1 MSLRRRTKVEVHE
14 NHDRWLVSYA
24 DFITLLFAFFV
35 VMYGLSTINQNKYRD
50 LTSSLGNAFGRQ
62 NTAAPMSNNSASN
75 HSQQPKLSV
84 VPNLPFNKVINE
96 RLKREREGM
105 TAIGVNLANN
115 LAPLINTGK
124 LRVIQNNQGIRIDI
138 SDSMLFES
146 GSATLSPAAEPLLK
160 WLAQSLAA
168 DHHMLQI
175 EGHTDN
181 VPIHNANFISN
192 WELSAVR
199 ASSMVRMFAEN
210 GIEETRLSAV
220 GFGASRPIADNGS
233 AEGRSKNRR
242 LSMMILYANSNPLD
256 GAEVLPNTLQRQ
268 IQNTNSASAKP

>member
-1 MSLRRRTKVEVHE
+1 MSLRRRTKLEVPE

-35 VMYGLSTINQNKYRD
+35 VMYGLSSINQNKYRD

-62 NTAAPMSNNSASN
+62 TVISTAANPNPAGSNSSSN
-75 HSQQPKLSV
+75 HHQQQFSV
-84 VPNLPFNKVINE
+84 LPGLPLTKVVNE
-96 RLKREREGM
+96 RLKREHESM
-105 TAIGVNLANN
+105 TAIGVNMANN

-138 SDSMLFES
+138 SDNILFES
-146 GSATLSPAAEPLLK
+146 GSATLSPSAEPLLK
-160 WLAQSLAA
+160 WIAQALAT

-181 VPIHNANFISN
+181 VPIHNAGFYSN

-199 ASSMVRMFAEN
+199 ASSMVRMLATN
-210 GIEETRLSAV
+210 GIEESRLSAV
-220 GFGASRPIADNGS
+220 GFGASRPIADNS
-233 AEGRSKNRR
+233 TADGRGKNRR
-242 LSMMILYANSNPLD
+242 LSMMILYANTNPLD
-256 GAEVLPNTLQRQ
+256 GSEVMP
-268 IQNTNSASAKP
+268 SALKVQANKL

>member
-1 MSLRRRTKVEVHE
+1 MSLRRRTKQEPPE

-35 VMYGLSTINQNKYRD
+35 VMYGLSTVNQNKYRD

-62 NTAAPMSNNSASN
+62 TISSPQPNTSSGSN
-75 HSQQPKLSV
+75 QQKQKLSV
-84 VPNLPFNKVINE
+84 LPALPLTKVLNE
-96 RLKREREGM
+96 RLKREHEGM
-105 TAIGVNLANN
+105 TAIAVNMANN

-138 SDSMLFES
+138 SDNILFQS
-146 GSATLSPAAEPLLK
+146 GSATLSPSAEPLLK
-160 WLAQSLAA
+160 WIAQALAA

-181 VPIHNANFISN
+181 IPIHNASFYSN

-199 ASSMVRMFAEN
+199 ASSMVRMLAEN
-210 GIEETRLSAV
+210 GIAESRLSAV
-220 GFGASRPIADNGS
+220 GFGASRPIEDNS
-233 AEGRSKNRR
+233 TAEGRAKNRR

-256 GAEVLPNTLQRQ
+256 GSEVVPSSLKTQVQANKL
-268 IQNTNSASAKP
+268 

>member
-1 MSLRRRTKVEVHE
+1 MSLRRRTKLEPPE

-35 VMYGLSTINQNKYRD
+35 VMYGLSTVNQNKYRD

-62 NTAAPMSNNSASN
+62 TVTNNVANTGSAGRGARNN
-75 HSQQPKLSV
+75 QQLSV
-84 VPNLPFNKVINE
+84 LPALPLAKVLNE
-96 RLKREREGM
+96 RLKREHEGM
-105 TAIGVNLANN
+105 TAIAVNMANN

-138 SDSMLFES
+138 SDNILFES
-146 GSATLSPAAEPLLK
+146 GSATLSASAEPLLK
-160 WLAQSLAA
+160 WIAQALAA

-181 VPIHNANFISN
+181 VPIHNASFYSN

-199 ASSMVRMFAEN
+199 ASSMVRMLASN
-210 GIEETRLSAV
+210 GVEESRLSAV
-220 GFGASRPIADNGS
+220 GFGASRPIADNAT
-233 AEGRSKNRR
+233 AEGRTKNRR
-242 LSMMILYANSNPLD
+242 LSMMILYAKINPLD
-256 GAEVLPNTLQRQ
+256 GSEVLP
-268 IQNTNSASAKP
+268 SAPNVQPNKL